1 VKRALGAIRLSRY
14 RDANDP
20 TTSPERQKEAI
31 QTWADANGYTIV
43 AWAIDLDESA
53 YKLSPFARKDLGN
66 WLAFRKSEFELVAW
80 STFDRAIR
88 RMKDIHDL
96 AQWAKENGKALK
108 LCTGPLSNMVLDFK
122 SDDPVTMLMLTLF
135 AFAAEME
142 AYNARVRVTGAR
154 AYMRTVGRYAGGWT
168 PFGYE
173 PKERDEGKGFELGQD
188 EYAAVALRMASDAF
202 AGKTLTGIAEWLN
215 AEHIP
220 TSKDI
225 VRIRAGKEPKGHQWK
240 HFTVSQILRSRALC
254 GIIEL
259 DGEIVY
265 DDDGLPLRF
274 TDDPILDD
282 GEWLRLQKCLDGTA
296 KPAKLPRRDSPW
308 LIRIVSCAACGRPM
322 YSNRQTVKG
331 KTYEYIRCTGVRSKA
346 CHSRNVVRAEL
357 EEKLTSKMV
366 EEFGQTSYLAVRT
379 LDGHNHA
386 AELATLR
393 IAIGD
398 YTKKIALAEL
408 DGHAADVDRATL
420 AILKTKYAN
429 LQDMKDEPGRIVY
442 AQTGLTIPQ
451 HWANLNAQGKHAML
465 MSHGVKVKAQQTN
478 AGLTVDVEWGTL
490 GAADLP
496 MYDLDVAEFPVYRQ

>member
-1 VKRALGAIRLSRY
+1 MKRALGAIRLSRF

-20 TTSPERQKEAI
+20 TTSPERQKAAI
-31 QTWADANGYTIV
+31 QEWADANGYKIV
-43 AWAIDLDESA
+43 GWAIDLDESA
-53 YKLSPFARKDLGN
+53 YKLSPFARKSLGN
-66 WLAFRKSEFELVAW
+66 WLSFRKSEFELVAW
-80 STFDRAIR
+80 PTFDRAIR

-96 AQWAKENGKALK
+96 AQWAKDNSKALK
-108 LCTGPLSNMVLDFK
+108 FCTGPLSNMILDFQ
-122 SDDPVTMLMLTLF
+122 SDDPMTMLMLTLF

-168 PFGYE
+168 PFGYQ
-173 PKERDEGKGFELGQD
+173 PKERGEGNGYELEQD

-215 AEHIP
+215 SEHVP
-220 TSKDI
+220 TSKDA

-240 HFTVSQILRSRALC
+240 HWTIAQILRSHALC

-259 DGEIVY
+259 DGEIVR
-265 DDDGLPLRF
+265 DDDSLPLRF

-282 GEWLRLQKCLDGTA
+282 DEWLRLQQCLDGTS
-296 KPAKLPRRDSPW
+296 KPAKLARRDSPW
-308 LIRIVSCAACGRPM
+308 LIRLTFCGVCGRPM

-331 KTYEYIRCTGVRSKA
+331 KTYEYIRCVGVRTKE
-346 CHSRNVVRAEL
+346 CHSRNILRAEL
-357 EEKLTSKMV
+357 EEKLTLDMQ
-366 EEFGQTSYLAVRT
+366 ETFGQIMYMEPRT
-379 LDGHNHA
+379 IEGHNHA

-408 DGHAADVDRATL
+408 DGHADEDDRGTL
-420 AILKTKYAN
+420 AVLKTKYAN

-442 AQTGLTIPQ
+442 ARTGLTIPQ

-465 MSHGVKVKAQQTN
+465 MSHGVKVKAQKTS
-478 AGLTVDVEWGTL
+478 AGLAVDIDWGTL

-496 MYDLDVAEFPVYRQ
+496 MFDPAMLTQN